1 MVTEK
6 FKKGLSL
13 SAFAAVFGVI
23 CFAGIGEAS
32 AQTRTQ
38 TGPAGRV
45 TPTPTPRPLSGEAI
59 IISRADELMADE
71 KPAAEDEERERNS
84 SETVEELRLRIAAL
98 EAERSKDTEAIQR
111 RLMMNLDIL
120 SKSEQRSDLLRKQLF
135 EMVEKENSVIS
146 KLDSL
151 QIEIRPEMIERSVAV
166 AGSLR
171 PEELRESRRR
181 QLESEINNLQ
191 SLLTEIRRNR
201 SSLELNLQKAE
212 DLTNRLRDRVELE
225 IEKALSEIENERP

>member
-6 FKKGLSL
+6 FKKDIGIL
-13 SAFAAVFGVI
+13 AAMTALGFV
-23 CFAGIGEAS
+23 CLAGIDDAS
-32 AQTRTQ
+32 AQTRTP
-38 TGPAGRV
+38 TRPAGRA

-59 IISRADELMADE
+59 IISRAEDLAAADR
-71 KPAAEDEERERNS
+71 PDDEDEQETRS
-84 SETVEELRLRIAAL
+84 SDTVEELRLRIAAL
-98 EAERSKDTEAIQR
+98 EAERSKDTDAIQR

-135 EMVEKENSVIS
+135 EMIEKENSVVS

-151 QIEIRPEMIERSVAV
+151 QIDIRPEMIERSVAV

-201 SSLELNLQKAE
+201 SSLELNLQKAD
-212 DLTNRLRDRVELE
+212 DLTERLRNRVERE
-225 IEKALSEIENERP
+225 IEKALDEIENDRP

>member
-6 FKKGLSL
+6 FKKDIGIL
-13 SAFAAVFGVI
+13 AAMTALGFV
-23 CFAGIGEAS
+23 CLAGIDDAS
-32 AQTRTQ
+32 AQTRTP
-38 TGPAGRV
+38 TRPAGRA

-59 IISRADELMADE
+59 IISRAEDLAAADR
-71 KPAAEDEERERNS
+71 PDDEDEQETRS
-84 SETVEELRLRIAAL
+84 SDTVEELRLRIAAL
-98 EAERSKDTEAIQR
+98 EAERSKDTDAIQR

-135 EMVEKENSVIS
+135 EMIEKENSVVS

-151 QIEIRPEMIERSVAV
+151 QIDIRPEMIERSVAV

-201 SSLELNLQKAE
+201 SSLELNLQKAD
-212 DLTNRLRDRVELE
+212 DLTERLRNRVERE
-225 IEKALSEIENERP
+225 IEKALDEIENERP

>member
-6 FKKGLSL
+6 FKKDLGIL
-13 SAFAAVFGVI
+13 AAMTALGFV
-23 CFAGIGEAS
+23 CLTGIDDAS
-32 AQTRTQ
+32 AQTRTP
-38 TGPAGRV
+38 TRPAGRA

-59 IISRADELMADE
+59 IISRAEDLAAADR
-71 KPAAEDEERERNS
+71 PDDEDEQETRS
-84 SETVEELRLRIAAL
+84 SDTVEELRLRIAAL
-98 EAERSKDTEAIQR
+98 EAERSKDTDAIQR

-135 EMVEKENSVIS
+135 EMIEKENSVVS

-151 QIEIRPEMIERSVAV
+151 QIDIRPEMIERSVAV

-201 SSLELNLQKAE
+201 SSLELNLQKAD
-212 DLTNRLRDRVELE
+212 DLTERLRNRVERE
-225 IEKALSEIENERP
+225 IEKALDEIENDRP